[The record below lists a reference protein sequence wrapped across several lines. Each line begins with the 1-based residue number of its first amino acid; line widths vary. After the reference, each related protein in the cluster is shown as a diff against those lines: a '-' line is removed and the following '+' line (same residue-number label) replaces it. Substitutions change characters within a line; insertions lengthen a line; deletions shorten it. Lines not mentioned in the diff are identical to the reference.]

1 MEERNMQLDDDG
13 KIRVKKSGEILPEG
27 EDTGDEIVLDVP
39 DFAEFKEENGEVG
52 LSDEELAERNEAYE
66 QYQAEKK
73 EKADKIFKEAEE
85 LFESGDL
92 EGAGEKY
99 LDSVALYGGN
109 WRAWW
114 GIVRVQTNDLTEFG
128 GIYDCQ
134 NAYNRAIDRAG
145 KEGKAELT
153 TRYGEKLSSKISD
166 NAERAEEL
174 EKIDENYRAS
184 RKDGL
189 LENLKNKKR
198 PLVISLI
205 LCIAVLIAGIVLTSL
220 VNTVSGIQIL
230 VPAIIVDVLAVVLAF
245 VTLVF
250 TRNFNSARMAYHK
263 NESNLSTAEGKEAA
277 KLRVENELIESVLED
292 FKN

>member
-13 KIRVKKSGEILPEG
+13 KIKLKKSGDVLPDG

-39 DFAEFKEENGEVG
+39 DFKEFKEEDDNVG
-52 LSDEELAERNEAYE
+52 LSDEELAERNELYE

-99 LDSVALYGGN
+99 LDSVAAHGGN
-109 WRAWW
+109 WRAWF

-134 NAYNRAIDRAG
+134 NAYNRAIERAG
-145 KEGKAELT
+145 KEGRAELVE
-153 TRYGEKLSSKISD
+153 RYGEKLSAKISQ
-166 NAERAEEL
+166 NANKAEEL
-174 EKIDENYRAS
+174 EKIDEDYRAS

-189 LENLKNKKR
+189 AENLKNKKR

-230 VPAIIVDVLAVVLAF
+230 VPAIIVDVAAVIFAF

-277 KLRVENELIESVLED
+277 NLRSENELLESILED